1 MVKAWRGPLLTLVIL
16 GGIVVFLFFNQEV
29 PKTIEAPADPVATTD
44 QGEKLTPGPKPTG
57 RVQEHPIGEEVVKNH
72 VQVAAVWLASV
83 GMDGRPISEGKS
95 LIHLEADVRAT
106 AGNPNGFAKNEF
118 VPYLKVRYKLFKAGS
133 NQAIESGEM
142 LPMVAF
148 DGLHYGANVESPEP
162 GAYQLVFEIDPPSA
176 GGLGRHS
183 DPLTGVAPWW
193 DSFTA
198 AFEWTVEPST
208 ANTTARNP

>member
-1 MVKAWRGPLLTLVIL
+1 MNKDRVGLVGANGTGKSTVLKIL
-16 GGIVVFLFFNQEV
+16 
-29 PKTIEAPADPVATTD
+29 A
-44 QGEKLTPGPKPTG
+44 
-57 RVQEHPIGEEVVKNH
+57 
-72 VQVAAVWLASV
+72 
-83 GMDGRPISEGKS
+83 GMDG
-95 LIHLEADVRAT
+95 
-106 AGNPNGFAKNEF
+106 
-118 VPYLKVRYKLFKAGS
+118 LFKAGS